1 VDTRIVDQ
9 TITYLEMRSPDDL
22 VPGRP
27 PPEPMELEHVDAAAV
42 GTFHAAVLRIGEP
55 HDWTTPSGRSE
66 DQWRA
71 RLARPQVRAW
81 IAGVGGEVAGVIEL
95 ELHAEGEV
103 EITMFGLVPEMV
115 GRGFGGH
122 LLTLATRLA
131 WEARLAGGGPNRRVW
146 LHTSSLDHPHALLN
160 YERRGFRVFR
170 TERRPR
176 PIGPQLR

>member
-103 EITMFGLVPEMV
+103 EITMLGLVPEMV

-131 WEARLAGGGPNRRVW
+131 WEARLAGDGPNRRVW